1 MERKLIVPK
10 WLHLA
15 LQLSIFFLSY
25 PNPLGAFENI
35 RYKCVKV
42 AGR

>member
-1 MERKLIVPK
+1 MAISRVTTID
-10 WLHLA
+10 
-15 LQLSIFFLSY
+15 FFFSY

-42 AGR
+42 ADR

>member
-1 MERKLIVPK
+1 MAISRVTTID
-10 WLHLA
+10 
-15 LQLSIFFLSY
+15 FFFFFSY
-25 PNPLGAFENI
+25 PNPFGAFENI

>member
-1 MERKLIVPK
+1 MATSRVTTID
-10 WLHLA
+10 
-15 LQLSIFFLSY
+15 FFLSY

>member
-1 MERKLIVPK
+1 MAISRVTTID
-10 WLHLA
+10 
-15 LQLSIFFLSY
+15 FFFFSY
-25 PNPLGAFENI
+25 PNPFGAFENI